1 MIPNPLIQNC
11 ITNISNILN
20 NANNKQQID
29 SAINELLNL
38 IENTPLKDIKDIF
51 DSKQGVENN
60 EIDDFCGLFKNKIY
74 DLIFSKGDIVS
85 PLYMILYL
93 FIDEKEDKRFEN
105 LIQIADSNLFG
116 KNGVN
121 EEENIM
127 LIELGSIARILAG
140 KKDEGIKHYIKN
152 ISLIDMQIHSAN
164 KSASFILNFFQ
175 KLEIPFEIF
184 IQAISEPL
192 EISCFLSLEAKRRR
206 SLFNWQLQVFWNVKH
221 FFNHRDWLRL
231 YPLWEKI
238 FYTLLDASDSK
249 KIDEALYVHF
259 FIYHMCGNSF
269 TSQEQWK
276 DFNKNI
282 SQKATLVYEKFSQI
296 FNLPKPKLIKKP
308 KKIIAF
314 LRDRLVE
321 NSPYKVEYSFLKD
334 LLENSSFK
342 ESYEIKIYN
351 MSIIEKSDDDAVIKK
366 SYEDL
371 GIEVIDI
378 ASNFNR
384 DGYYN
389 SHLAKALCI
398 LEKMVTDGVDI
409 LISPNNGYGI
419 SDFILA
425 SRVAMTQIFWS
436 HGNFVYDIPQIDVKI
451 THICGNSTLV
461 KHEGY
466 EFIGVNVKMDK
477 KFYNPFIPIE
487 IIQNERKKYPSNKI
501 ILGLIGR
508 LTKIDSIAY
517 LQMLI
522 TLMEEY
528 CDTIFLACGN
538 GNVHQIK
545 EKIASIN
552 PSMLERF
559 YFPGYVNSSIYG
571 HIIDFWPDSFPMQQG
586 ESKIEFNAK
595 GGMILTLSKESLQD
609 RTKRL
614 EDWVNN
620 NLKTI
625 EIECKNQ
632 GISLDFFKKILLQE
646 VSYVAFNEDDY
657 LKKARILL
665 SSNKET
671 KQNLKQNKEFIRNIY
686 EGIRKNQGINS
697 FLEVICKKWI
707 K

>member
-1 MIPNPLIQNC
+1 MKNV
-11 ITNISNILN
+11 SNILHN
-20 NANNKQQID
+20 SNQKQHID
-29 SAINELLNL
+29 CAINELLNL
-38 IENTPLKDIKDIF
+38 TSNVSIKEIQDTLKIQSQETELICK
-51 DSKQGVENN
+51 
-60 EIDDFCGLFKNKIY
+60 LFRDKIY

-85 PLYMILYL
+85 SAYMIVYL
-93 FIDEKEDKRFEN
+93 FIDKKQDNRFES
-105 LIQIADSNLFG
+105 LIQIADNHLFG

-140 KKDEGIKHYIKN
+140 KKDEGIKYYIKN
-152 ISLIDMQIHSAN
+152 ISLIDMQVSSAD
-164 KSASFILNFFQ
+164 KSASFILNFFDILQ
-175 KLEIPFEIF
+175 IPFELLIE
-184 IQAISEPL
+184 ALSELL
-192 EISCFLSLEAKRRR
+192 EISYFMSLEAKRRR
-206 SLFNWQLQVFWNVKH
+206 SIFNWQLQVFWNIKH
-221 FFNHRDWLRL
+221 FFNHRDWLKL

-238 FYTLLDASDSK
+238 LYELLDPSDSK

-282 SQKATLVYEKFSQI
+282 SQKASLIYEEFSHT
-296 FNLPKPKLIKKP
+296 FNLPKPKPIKKP

-334 LLENSSFK
+334 LLENSVFK
-342 ESYEIKIYN
+342 QSYEIKIYN
-351 MSIIEKSDDDAVIKK
+351 MSFIEKSDDDSSIKK
-366 SYEDL
+366 SYEDI

-378 ASNFNR
+378 ASSFNR

-398 LEKMVTDGVDI
+398 LERMIADNVDI

-425 SRVAMTQIFWS
+425 CRVALTQIFWS
-436 HGNFVYDIPQIDVKI
+436 HGNFVYDVPQIDLKL
-451 THICGNSTLV
+451 THICGNLPIIH
-461 KHEGY
+461 HEGF
-466 EFIGVNVKMDK
+466 EFIGINVRMDN
-477 KFYNPFIPIE
+477 KFYNPFIPPE
-487 IIQNERKKYPSNKI
+487 IIQNERKKYPQDKLI
-501 ILGLIGR
+501 IGIIGR

-517 LQMLI
+517 LKVIIKIMQ
-522 TLMEEY
+522 EY
-528 CDTIFLACGN
+528 PNTIFLACGN

-545 EKIASIN
+545 EKITSIN
-552 PSMLERF
+552 PDMTERF
-559 YFPGYVNSSIYG
+559 YFPGYVNSAIYG

-595 GGMILTLSKESLQD
+595 GGLLLILSKENLQD

-614 EDWVNN
+614 QNWIQN
-620 NLKTI
+620 NLKAI
-625 EIECKNQ
+625 ETECKNKN
-632 GISLDFFKKILLQE
+632 ITLDFFKKILIKEL
-646 VSYVAFNEDDY
+646 SYIAFDENDY
-657 LKKARILL
+657 LNKAFILL
-665 SSNKET
+665 NATKQD
-671 KQNLKQNKEFIRNIY
+671 KQNLKQNKELIRSIY
-686 EGIRKNQGINS
+686 EGIRKNQGIDS
-697 FLEVICKKWI
+697 FLRII